1 MASSGI
7 NMEIGGYSTGLTAL
21 VGGAA
26 PTAAANTL
34 SSGINVVATVATA
47 GDSMILP
54 ASTAQG
60 AKVRVYNTSAATL
73 DIFPNTGGTI
83 NGGATNSEKGL
94 ATLTGATFVQVG
106 TDGLT
111 WVADNLIAKQS

>member
-7 NMEIGGYSTGLTAL
+7 NLDVGGVTTGLTAL
-21 VGGAA
+21 AGGAA
-26 PTAAANTL
+26 PTASANTL
-34 SSGINVVATVATA
+34 SSGINVVSTVATA

-54 ASTAQG
+54 AGIPQYG
-60 AKVRVYNTSAATL
+60 KVSVYNTSAATL

-83 NGGATNSEKGL
+83 NGGAANSEKGL

-106 TDGLT
+106 VTGLT

>member
-7 NMEIGGYSTGLTAL
+7 QTSGPVRTGITAL
-21 VGGAA
+21 AGGAT

-34 SSGINVVATVATA
+34 DFGVNVVSVCATA
-47 GDSMILP
+47 GDSVILP
-54 ASTAQG
+54 AGIPLGGEVT
-60 AKVRVYNTSAATL
+60 VVNTSAAKL
-73 DIFPNTGGTI
+73 DVNPNTGATI
-83 NGGATNSEKGL
+83 NAVATNQVGI

-111 WVADNLIAKQS
+111 WVVDNATTPQA

>member
-7 NMEIGGYSTGLTAL
+7 QSYIGGVSTGLTAL
-21 VGGAA
+21 AGGAA
-26 PTAAANTL
+26 PTAAANTM
-34 SSGINVVATVATA
+34 SSGVNVVSTCATA
-47 GDSMILP
+47 GDSVILP
-54 ASTAQG
+54 ASMPLG
-60 AKVRVYNTSAATL
+60 AIIRVYNTSAATM

-83 NGGATNSEKGL
+83 NGGAANSEKGI

-106 TDGLT
+106 TTGLT

>member
-7 NMEIGGYSTGLTAL
+7 ASYIGGVSTGLTAL

-26 PTAAANTL
+26 PTLAANTL
-34 SSGINVVATVATA
+34 SSGVNVVATVATA

-54 ASTAQG
+54 ANMAQG
-60 AKVRVYNTSAATL
+60 AIIRVYNTSAATL
-73 DIFPNTGGTI
+73 DIFPNSGGTI
-83 NGGATNSEKGL
+83 NGGSVDSEKGL
-94 ATLTGATFVQVG
+94 ATLTGAAFVQVG
-106 TDGLT
+106 TAGLT